1 MPPSPRRAWRKLA
14 LLLALVFRLLTQ
26 VTPADAFE
34 TNEAPLLQYPKYNP
48 FGSRI
53 HICTGKLHKQNDRG
67 KYVYRC
73 ISFISQATFNSFV
86 ETLSMGEVLLF
97 GLVMKHRQTV

>member
-1 MPPSPRRAWRKLA
+1 MLRSSRRACSKWA
-14 LLLALVFRLLTQ
+14 LLLALAYGLLTQ
-26 VTPADAFE
+26 VTSAPAFQ
-34 TNEAPLLQYPKYNP
+34 TKEAPPLQYPKYNL

-53 HICTGKLHKQNDRG
+53 RICTEKLHKQNDRG

-86 ETLSMGEVLLF
+86 ETLSMDEVLLF

>member
-1 MPPSPRRAWRKLA
+1 MLRSLRRACSKWALWLA
-14 LLLALVFRLLTQ
+14 LAYGLLTQ
-26 VTPADAFE
+26 VTSAPAFQ
-34 TNEAPLLQYPKYNP
+34 TKEAPLLQYPKYNL

-53 HICTGKLHKQNDRG
+53 HIYTEKLHKQNDRG

-73 ISFISQATFNSFV
+73 ISFISQATVKSFV
-86 ETLSMGEVLLF
+86 ETLTMDEVLLF